1 MHTHFIIER
10 HSRVIAIYIK
20 FQTARPAFS
29 PLRCHLLGIVEEQS
43 ASTQTTN
50 SGESVEFFQMI
61 AIGCV
66 GSYRELG
73 LSMDLLT
80 GMDGLYTISALWLAF
95 VRRGVVILSL
105 GKDTLRESYIPTPRS
120 LGAGRFWFYV
130 LTALLV
136 HNVVFFIFEA
146 LTFDHFHITL
156 SRIVVSTLFTAPF
169 VWAAAKLFPSFNNK

>member
-1 MHTHFIIER
+1 MFVVTVLLQVLLLDSLFIIPFGVPMLYLSFLILQPFDR
-10 HSRVIAIYIK
+10 SAIAM
-20 FQTARPAFS
+20 
-29 PLRCHLLGIVEEQS
+29 LGLG
-43 ASTQTTN
+43 AL
-50 SGESVEFFQMI
+50 
-61 AIGCV
+61 
-66 GSYRELG
+66 LG